1 MAGKIGDQQPP
12 AGQERRQFA
21 EVPGRTAVP
30 VDQQQRRP
38 VPTLEQPQ
46 TRPAMLDPALV
57 ETVQQAAR
65 IRHVD

>member
-12 AGQERRQFA
+12 AGQERRQLA

-57 ETVQQAAR
+57 EARQQAAR